1 VNMSTDRP
9 VVIAGAGPVGCVLA
23 LYLARAGV
31 PVVLLERG
39 AELPEDLRASTFH
52 PPTLDMLEDLELT
65 PALLGLGVLAP
76 TYQYRDR
83 RSGAHAIFDLAVL
96 EGETQHPYRLQC
108 EQFKLTR
115 LACERLQAFPHAR
128 VQFDSK
134 VEGFRAL
141 PDGVEV
147 DVRVAGVVQPIA
159 ASYLVGAD
167 GAHSAVRRHAGI
179 EFEGITYPEKFL
191 VLSTGAALEQA
202 MPNLSGVNYVADGV
216 EWCTILK
223 TRTLWRVLFP
233 AEPELPDEALVADDA
248 VQARLQAL
256 APSREAYQ
264 VEHRTL
270 YRVHQ
275 RVAASF
281 RRGRVL
287 LAGDAAHVN
296 NPLGGMGMNGGIHD
310 ALALG
315 RAFERAF
322 NGADPDTALDAYC
335 TSRRRVAV
343 EFINAQAARN
353 KQQMEERD
361 PDKRAAHLAE
371 MCAIASD
378 PRRSRDYLMKGSM
391 IEALRREGWS
401 GGR

>member
-1 VNMSTDRP
+1 MEGRDP

-23 LYLARAGV
+23 LYLARAGI
-31 PVVLLERG
+31 PVVLLER
-39 AELPEDLRASTFH
+39 AADLPEDLRASTFH
-52 PPTLDMLEDLELT
+52 PPTLDMLEDLGLT
-65 PALLGLGVLAP
+65 AALIDLGVLAP

-96 EGETQHPYRLQC
+96 AGETQHPYRLQC

-115 LACERLQAFPHAR
+115 LVCERLRAYPHAR
-128 VQFDSK
+128 VQFDAK
-134 VEGFRAL
+134 VEGFRAR
-141 PDGVEV
+141 PDGVDV
-147 DVRVAGVVQPIA
+147 DVRIAGAGRQVA

-167 GAHSAVRRHAGI
+167 GAHSAVRRQAGI

-191 VLSTGAALEQA
+191 VLSTDAALEDA
-202 MPNLSGVNYVADGV
+202 LPDLSGVNYVADGA

-233 AEPELPDEALVADDA
+233 AEPELPDEALVADEA

-256 APSREAYQ
+256 APSREPYR

-275 RVAASF
+275 RVAAQF
-281 RRGRVL
+281 RSGRVL

-315 RAFERAF
+315 PALERAW
-322 NGADPDTALDAYC
+322 NGAEPDAALDGYC

-343 EFINAQAARN
+343 EFINEQAARN
-353 KQQMEERD
+353 KRQMEERD
-361 PDKRAAHLAE
+361 PQKRAAHLAE
-371 MCAIASD
+371 RCAIAAD
-378 PRRSRDYLMKGSM
+378 PQRSRDYLMKGSM
-391 IEALRREGWS
+391 IEALRREGWE